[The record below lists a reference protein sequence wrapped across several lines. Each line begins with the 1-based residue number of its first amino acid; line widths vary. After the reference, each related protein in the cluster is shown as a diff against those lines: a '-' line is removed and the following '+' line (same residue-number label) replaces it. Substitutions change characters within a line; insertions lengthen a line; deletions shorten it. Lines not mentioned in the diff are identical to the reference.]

1 MEPNIDF
8 DWSVRRRLLGNSE
21 DVEIHLSFSLS
32 SFDASPRKAS
42 VENENR
48 MITTYSNK
56 KLAFKIEDLNDEM
69 DSLSYLLKKVRTTFG
84 SYFSKQ

>member
-1 MEPNIDF
+1 MIIISMESNIDF

-32 SFDASPRKAS
+32 SFGASPRKAS

-48 MITTYSNK
+48 MK
-56 KLAFKIEDLNDEM
+56 KEYLNEKFAFKMENLNHEM
-69 DSLSYLLKKVRTTFG
+69 DLVKK
-84 SYFSKQ
+84 

>member
-42 VENENR
+42 VENKNR
-48 MITTYSNK
+48 MMK
-56 KLAFKIEDLNDEM
+56 E
-69 DSLSYLLKKVRTTFG
+69 
-84 SYFSKQ
+84 